1 MLSETSKMVAESIGG
16 FIGAVVILTIAYLIK
31 HFVIVPQ
38 NHVLVCRTWSG
49 GFSRI
54 LKEGLH
60 IMNPLE
66 YKSEH
71 RWVYQSQEYNQ
82 RELRGTFLCVIGD
95 QIDIAPTE
103 CTTSDNVTLSVDTMI
118 VFNVSDPQ
126 KATFVTND
134 PLNLLCQQVSKYI
147 RNEVQKY
154 ERAKIQRFE
163 SDIAATVCA
172 SIKDDWTPTYGLE
185 LKSCEIQSISDDE
198 DTIRRRRQMRDGFSA
213 KDCAEIERLK
223 NSKLLLAH

>member
-1 MLSETSKMVAESIGG
+1 MIAESI
-16 FIGAVVILTIAYLIK
+16 AVVFCLIVVYLIK
-31 HFVIVPQ
+31 HVVIVPK
-38 NHVLVCRTWSG
+38 NYVSVCCTWSG

-54 LKEGLH
+54 LNEGVN
-60 IMNPLE
+60 IMRPLE
-66 YKSEH
+66 YTSEYC
-71 RWVYQSQEYNQ
+71 WTYQNQ
-82 RELRGTFLCVIGD
+82 DYDKMERKGGTCLRLTGD

-103 CTTSDNVTLSVDTMI
+103 CKTADNVTLSIDTMI
-118 VFNVSDPQ
+118 VFNVSNAQ

-154 ERAKIQRFE
+154 ERAKIQSCE

-172 SIKDDWTPTYGLE
+172 AIKDNWTPTYGLE